1 MSDFLAPTQ
10 AQAAELV
17 SRLQA
22 AEKTV
27 INMIEAIS
35 DDYDVDPR
43 WMAIG
48 RTDLQKGFMAVCR
61 SIARPNGD

>member
-22 AEKTV
+22 AEKTLMDML
-27 INMIEAIS
+27 NAIT
-35 DDYDVDPR
+35 DDFDVDPR

-48 RTDLQKGFMAVCR
+48 RADLQKGFMSVCR